1 MCMGKWEAGCGKR
14 ASGLGFRC
22 MFSLG
27 SRRCKTPVS
36 RTQPFTSSGRTVTWP
51 SPIRAPTPEVYVN
64 TSIDAAGDGSLA
76 PKSPIRVGVIGFGFV
91 EKTFHVP
98 LLKATDGYKIT
109 TVSSSHPVDVKAVVP
124 DVEVVSDPKTLAT
137 HPEIDLV
144 VIASP
149 NETHAP
155 LAELA
160 MRAGRNVV
168 VDKPFT
174 ITVEEARHLAAV
186 AREKNVL
193 LSVFQNRRWDS
204 DFLTIRDAIRRDLV
218 GRIVLFESRIDRY
231 RPDVRDRWREIP
243 GPGAGLLYDLGPH
256 LIDQTLLLFGIP
268 DSVQATLA
276 KQRRGA
282 RTDDYFQLVLRYGE
296 MVANL
301 GAGSLVSGGSPRFAV
316 HGDKASLVKQ
326 KPDIQ
331 EDQLRAGVLP
341 GSPDWGL
348 DPNDAV
354 LYEGATGDAHALK
367 AARGDQRGY
376 YVALREA
383 LLGRAPNPVSPE
395 QGATVMAIIEAG
407 LRSESDGRRVV
418 PDLTKEERAA
428 WVN

>member
-1 MCMGKWEAGCGKR
+1 MMSHAN
-14 ASGLGFRC
+14 SG
-22 MFSLG
+22 
-27 SRRCKTPVS
+27 
-36 RTQPFTSSGRTVTWP
+36 
-51 SPIRAPTPEVYVN
+51 
-64 TSIDAAGDGSLA
+64 
-76 PKSPIRVGVIGFGFV
+76 PIRVGVIGFGFV
-91 EKTFHVP
+91 SKTFHVP

-109 TVSSSHPVDVKAVVP
+109 TVSSSRAADVASILPDVDVVA
-124 DVEVVSDPKTLAT
+124 DPKALAT
-137 HPEIDLV
+137 HPGVDLV

-155 LAELA
+155 LAETA

-186 AREKNVL
+186 AAEKNVL
-193 LSVFQNRRWDS
+193 LSIFQNRRWDS
-204 DFLTIRDAIRRDLV
+204 DFLTVRDAIRQDLL

-256 LIDQTLLLFGIP
+256 LIDQTLVLFGIP

-276 KQRRGA
+276 KQLRGA

-296 MVANL
+296 MIATL

-316 HGDKASLVKQ
+316 HGERASVVKP
-326 KPDIQ
+326 KPDTQ

-348 DPNDAV
+348 DPDDAV
-354 LYEGATGDAHALK
+354 LYHGATGDTRAFK

-383 LLGRAPNPVSPE
+383 LLGRAPNPVPPE
-395 QGATVMAIIEAG
+395 QGATVMAIIEAAF
-407 LRSESDGRRVV
+407 RSE
-418 PDLTKEERAA
+418 
-428 WVN
+428 

>member
-1 MCMGKWEAGCGKR
+1 M
-14 ASGLGFRC
+14 
-22 MFSLG
+22 
-27 SRRCKTPVS
+27 TPN
-36 RTQPFTSSGRTVTWP
+36 P
-51 SPIRAPTPEVYVN
+51 
-64 TSIDAAGDGSLA
+64 
-76 PKSPIRVGVIGFGFV
+76 PIRVGVIGFGFV
-91 EKTFHVP
+91 SKTFHVP

-109 TVSSSHPVDVKAVVP
+109 AVSSSHPADVLAALP
-124 DVEVVSDPKTLAT
+124 GIDVVSDPNALAT
-137 HPEIDLV
+137 HPDIDLV

-160 MRAGRNVV
+160 MRAGHNVV

-174 ITVEEARHLAAV
+174 ITVEQARHLASV
-186 AREKNVL
+186 AREKDAL

-204 DFLTIRDAIRRDLV
+204 DFLTVRDAIRRDLT

-231 RPDVRDRWREIP
+231 RPDVRDRWREVP

-282 RTDDYFQLVLRYGE
+282 RTDDFFQLVLRYGE
-296 MVANL
+296 MVATL
-301 GAGSLVSGGSPRFAV
+301 EAGSLVSGGSARFAV
-316 HGDKASLVKQ
+316 HGEKASVVKQ
-326 KPDIQ
+326 KPDIE

-341 GSPDWGL
+341 GSPEWGF
-348 DPNDAV
+348 DPDDAI
-354 LYEGATGDAHALK
+354 LYDGATGDTRTLK
-367 AARGDQRGY
+367 TARGDQRGY

-383 LLGRAPNPVSPE
+383 LLGRAPNPVPPE
-395 QGATVMAIIEAG
+395 QGATVMGIIEAG
-407 LRSESDGRRVV
+407 LRSDNEGRRVT

-428 WVN
+428 WAH

>member
-1 MCMGKWEAGCGKR
+1 MR
-14 ASGLGFRC
+14 QDS
-22 MFSLG
+22 
-27 SRRCKTPVS
+27 T
-36 RTQPFTSSGRTVTWP
+36 
-51 SPIRAPTPEVYVN
+51 
-64 TSIDAAGDGSLA
+64 
-76 PKSPIRVGVIGFGFV
+76 IRVGLIGFGFV
-91 EKTFHVP
+91 SKTFHVP
-98 LLKATDGYKIT
+98 LLKATDGYRIT
-109 TVSSSHPVDVKAVVP
+109 AVSSSRPEEVAAVLTDVD
-124 DVEVVSDPKTLAT
+124 VVSDPKLLAT
-137 HPEIDLV
+137 HRDVDLV

-174 ITVEEARHLAAV
+174 IAVEEARHLAAV
-186 AREKNVL
+186 AAEKNVL

-204 DFLTIRDAIRRDLV
+204 DYLTVQDAIRQDLV

-268 DSVQATLA
+268 DNVQATLA

-296 MVANL
+296 MVATL
-301 GAGSLVSGGSPRFAV
+301 GAGSLVSGGSARFSL
-316 HGDKASLVKQ
+316 HGERASVVKQ

-331 EDQLRAGVLP
+331 EDQLRAGVVP
-341 GSPDWGL
+341 GSKDWGL
-348 DPNDAV
+348 DPDDAV
-354 LYEGATGDAHALK
+354 LYTGATGDARALK

-383 LLGRAPNPVSPE
+383 LLGRAPNPVPPE
-395 QGATVMAIIEAG
+395 QGASVMAIIEAAF
-407 LRSESDGRRVV
+407 RSEKEGRRVV
-418 PDLTKEERAA
+418 PELTAKERAA
-428 WVN
+428 WSTTS